1 MENNNDYYEKIL
13 EGLRNNPISFDAI
26 ILYIGYYNPEIQ
38 NIALGRDNLDKKS
51 KRLNKIISD
60 IKNQVSAIRFEI
72 LSDNIKD
79 FIEYQVY
86 ELFNQN
92 VKNKNRR
99 R

>member
-1 MENNNDYYEKIL
+1 VENNNDYYEKIL